1 MMDINA
7 SLVVAIG
14 LSVVGNIVYNFLKDR
29 NNGKVTVQMA
39 EMSMQMMEM
48 SMNVRVVKE
57 RQEITASTLDRL
69 KEEAIKQTSLLEH
82 LVQRSF
88 E

>member
-1 MMDINA
+1 MDVNA

-29 NNGKVTVQMA
+29 NNGKVTVQMV

-48 SMNVRVVKE
+48 LMSVRAVKE
-57 RQEITASTLDRL
+57 RQEVTVSTLGKL
-69 KEEAIKQTSLLEH
+69 KEEAIKQTSLLEQ
-82 LVQRSF
+82 LVRRDS
-88 E
+88 